1 LLKTQHY
8 MHSSNASSHCRFE
21 LRPSRWLL
29 GALLALGVLA
39 PISVLASEMP
49 RAVALP
55 LALLVSIIGLG
66 LALRDAWRPTLR
78 VVIEAPDRVSIDDAP
93 VDDFTVQ
100 WRGALAFLRWRDAA
114 GRRHARS
121 LWPDTLSPRLRREL
135 RLAIPE
141 SNAGRG
147 RDSMAP

>member
-1 LLKTQHY
+1 
-8 MHSSNASSHCRFE
+8 MHSSSASSPCRFE

-29 GALLALGVLA
+29 GALLALSAFA
-39 PISVLASEMP
+39 PLSVLASEMS
-49 RAVALP
+49 RSVAWP
-55 LALLVSIIGLG
+55 LALLASVVG
-66 LALRDAWRPTLR
+66 LALTIREARRPSLR
-78 VVIEAPDRVSIDDAP
+78 VVIESPDRVSIDDTL
-93 VDDFTVQ
+93 VDDVSIH

-121 LWPDTLSPRLRREL
+121 LWPDTLSPGLRREL

-141 SNAGRG
+141 SNAGRD